1 MNNYGFLRVA
11 AAVPVV
17 KVADTDTNADR
28 ICALISEASSREVSL
43 VVFPELSVTGYTC
56 GDLFGQQLL
65 VRKAEKAVVKIMEHT
80 RGKDITAVVG
90 APVRF
95 ADRLYNCAV
104 VIRNGNNSSAEM
116 TVGHIL
122 LTKIE
127 IVASDGRSWP
137 SLAVAPLSVLPG
149 FQRMGIGGM
158 LIREAHKRAAK
169 LGYSTAVLLG
179 HKDYYPKFGYKK
191 ASLFG
196 IKFPFDVPDDY
207 CMVVEL
213 QKEGLKKIHGTVHYP
228 DAFQV

>member
-1 MNNYGFLRVA
+1 MNITIRQETAGDFAPVREVVRLAFCNMEESDHTEHFLVERLR
-11 AAVPVV
+11 
-17 KVADTDTNADR
+17 K
-28 ICALISEASSREVSL
+28 SEAYI
-43 VVFPELSVTGYTC
+43 PELS
-56 GDLFGQQLL
+56 L
-65 VRKAEKAVVKIMEHT
+65 VAETDDEQI
-80 RGKDITAVVG
+80 
-90 APVRF
+90 
-95 ADRLYNCAV
+95 
-104 VIRNGNNSSAEM
+104 
-116 TVGHIL
+116 VGHIL
-122 LTKIE
+122 LSRVTIE
-127 IVASDGRSWP
+127 DADTVFPA
-137 SLAVAPLSVLPG
+137 LAVAPLSVLPE

-169 LGYSTAVLLG
+169 LGYSAAVLLG